1 MSPRQP
7 VHIKAGR
14 SAADVV
20 FGLLAII
27 ALAGLLGGVPYA
39 LVRFFGSPLP
49 DGGFSLSLL
58 TREVGLSMV
67 LSMLSVLVWLAW
79 IQLVAC
85 VLVELWAGIRKIG
98 MPARVP
104 LARGPQALAHRLVT
118 AALLLFAAT
127 AVVAPAVSAFTPPPQ
142 HSAVAAQQASQREKA
157 LEKVQEVLAPVKK
170 TKKVYVVQPPHGRH
184 HESLWEIADKCL
196 GEGRRYKEIYQLN
209 EHREQPDGTRLRM
222 ADLIRPGWVL
232 DMPDDAINVHVV
244 AQDEGRPTTLEHYP
258 DKPAELDGHTE
269 YVLDG
274 HDDHK
279 NVTVGGGSAGD
290 ARDEVR
296 ADPETTGNHRETT
309 KADPETT
316 KELREH
322 VGDLRKPAS
331 DLPGHART
339 GQTLRPESRQRPY
352 ETPAADIA
360 AAWPD
365 FLAAASLAAAGLL
378 AALGSRRRMLLWN
391 RALGR
396 RLPKPEGDGALAEMA
411 LLLGA
416 DLPGTRLLDV
426 GLRHLS
432 KALAAQGR
440 TPPTVFAAFLAQ
452 THLDL
457 WIHPAD
463 GDAPAPWTAR
473 EGGRIW
479 RLTAADGRRL
489 PELPD
494 VLAPYP
500 GLVSLGTNEAGRFLV
515 DLETAHG
522 LINLRGRSHIVAAAL
537 AALAV
542 ELATNRWSDHMR
554 LILVGFGDEL
564 SLIAPDRIT
573 VFPTLAEALPELEAR
588 TADVRRALAAS
599 GMDSVLTGRC
609 RGVYGEAWMP
619 AYLLTAVPPTPDEA
633 ARLTELAATGTRLAS
648 GYLVAGDDVQGA
660 AWTWDLSP
668 DGRAVVTALGLDVR
682 GQLLPEQQY
691 VQMVELFRS
700 LGQGEIEM
708 DDPEPSGP
716 AGAQLHP
723 SFRPAVEVRVL
734 GTVEVLAPGPLEE
747 ERLPLCSELVAY
759 LATHPGGVHPR
770 VLAGALWPRGVE
782 ASVRDSAIDRVKD
795 WLGTDSADRP
805 NLFADAEGRL
815 HLGPEVRVDWLI
827 VRELVRLSR
836 TDPSA
841 EAVHLDHAL
850 GLVRGPLLHG
860 RPPGRYLW
868 LAGDELAYEAV
879 ARVSDAARRLTQ
891 LRLAAGDAAGAVTAA
906 QAGLRMSEEDEALWR
921 ELLRAAHA
929 TGDVDTLH
937 HWVAALRRRVAS
949 SRYQGRLVPETEA
962 LIEELLPAP
971 ARAAG

>member
-1 MSPRQP
+1 MAPRQP

-27 ALAGLLGGVPYA
+27 ALAALLGGVPYA

-49 DGGFSLSLL
+49 EDGLSLNML
-58 TREVGLSMV
+58 TREVGPSTV
-67 LSMLSVLVWLAW
+67 LDMLSVLVWLAW
-79 IQLVAC
+79 IQLVVC

-98 MPARVP
+98 VPARVP

-127 AVVAPAVSAFTPPPQ
+127 AAVAPVVSAITAPQ
-142 HSAVAAQQASQREKA
+142 QQNPAMVAQRAPVEEKA
-157 LEKVQEVLAPVKK
+157 EEVLAPVKK

-184 HESLWEIADKCL
+184 HESLWEIAEKCL
-196 GEGRRYKEIYQLN
+196 GEGRRYKEIYHLN

-232 DMPDDAINVHVV
+232 DMPDDAINVHIVSE
-244 AQDEGRPTTLEHYP
+244 DEKRPATLEHHP
-258 DKPAELDGHTE
+258 DKPAELDGHTDYQE
-269 YVLDG
+269 VA
-274 HDDHK
+274 
-279 NVTVGGGSAGD
+279 VGGGADDAGD
-290 ARDEVR
+290 PAT
-296 ADPETTGNHRETT
+296 ADPETTQDIRQHVN
-309 KADPETT
+309 
-316 KELREH
+316 ELRKT
-322 VGDLRKPAS
+322 VP
-331 DLPGHART
+331 DLPVEP
-339 GQTLRPESRQRPY
+339 QTQRPQPQPQRVH
-352 ETPAADIA
+352 EAPVADIA

-378 AALGSRRRMLLWN
+378 AALGSRRRTQLWN
-391 RALGR
+391 RAFGR
-396 RLPKPEGDGALAEMA
+396 RLPVPEGDAALAEMA

-416 DLPGTRLLDV
+416 DVPGTRLLDV
-426 GLRHLS
+426 GLRNLS
-432 KALAAQGR
+432 QALAALGR
-440 TPPTVFAAFLAQ
+440 TPPTVFAAFLAPA
-452 THLDL
+452 HLDL

-463 GDAPAPWTAR
+463 RDAPAPWTALD
-473 EGGRIW
+473 GGRIW
-479 RLTAADGRRL
+479 RLTAADGHRL

-500 GLVSLGTNEAGRFLV
+500 GLVSLGTNEAGRVLV
-515 DLETAHG
+515 DLEAAHG
-522 LINLRGRSHIVAAAL
+522 LINLRGRPHIVAAAL
-537 AALAV
+537 AGLAV

-554 LILVGFGDEL
+554 LILVGFGAEL
-564 SLIAPDRIT
+564 SLIAPDRIA

-588 TADVRRALAAS
+588 TEEVRRALAAS
-599 GMDSVLTGRC
+599 GVDSVLTGRC

-633 ARLTELAATGTRLAS
+633 ARLGELAKTGTRLAS
-648 GYLVAGDDVQGA
+648 GYLVAGDDVPGA

-668 DGRAVVTALGLDVR
+668 DGRAAVAALGLDVR

-691 VQMVELFRS
+691 SQVIELFRAA
-700 LGQGEIEM
+700 GQESVAME
-708 DDPEPSGP
+708 DPEPSGP
-716 AGAQLHP
+716 AAAQLHP
-723 SFRPAVEVRVL
+723 SFRPAVEVRLL
-734 GTVEVLAPGPLEE
+734 GSVEVLAPRPLEE
-747 ERLPLCSELVAY
+747 ERLPLCTEMVAY

-782 ASVRDSAIDRVKD
+782 ASVRDSAIARAQE
-795 WLGTDSADRP
+795 WLGADTGGRP

-815 HLGPEVRVDWLI
+815 HLGPEVRVDWL
-827 VRELVRLSR
+827 VFRELVRLSR
-836 TDPSA
+836 LQPSTRTGPSHPSDPSG
-841 EAVHLDHAL
+841 EAVHLDRAL
-850 GLVRGPLLHG
+850 GLVRGPLLDG
-860 RPPGRYLW
+860 RPSGRYLW
-868 LAGDELAYEAV
+868 LAGDDLAYEAV

-891 LRLAAGDAAGAVTAA
+891 LRLAEGDAAGALTAA

-929 TGDVDTLH
+929 TGDGGTLQ
-937 HWVAALRRRVAS
+937 HWVGMLRRRAAS